1 MRSRLPAGAA
11 IFAVF
16 FLESSVLGHWIPRIP
31 DVKARLALDD
41 AGLGLALLCLPL
53 GTLAGLALAG
63 RVIGRTGLA
72 GACRIFLPAWALL
85 FVGPALAPSLAA
97 LCAALALVGLA
108 VGMIETAMNTE
119 AARQESASGRRL
131 MSRCHGFWSLG
142 SMVGALVGAALAE
155 RGVGTGAHFL
165 IAMPLIAG
173 LGYLAAAA
181 LPMPPQAEVAA
192 AAAAQDG
199 ARPVAVAPVGVA
211 PGAVA
216 PDIAAADAPAG
227 DEGPLF
233 RWPARRILPLCL
245 MPLGLMMVEGAFID
259 WSAVFAREVL
269 DASPLAIG
277 VVYAAFSLVMAAT
290 RLSGDALAD
299 RFGDVAIVRV
309 SALAATLGIAGFAL
323 APNVA
328 SAFAFASLAG
338 AGVAIVY
345 PLAVTAVAARPG
357 RSPTDNVAAMNMVSF
372 SAFLLAPPLIGFLSE
387 ATSLRVALGALVP
400 FALTTLAL
408 SAEVRPR
415 APAPVAPRDPA
426 RPAGPAGGRPPGTDR
441 APARRS
447 FNDR

>member
-31 DVKARLALDD
+31 DVKARLGLDHAD
-41 AGLGLALLCLPL
+41 LGLALLCMPL
-53 GTLAGLALAG
+53 GTLVGLALAG

-72 GACRIFLPAWALL
+72 GACRVFLPAWALL

-155 RGVGTGAHFL
+155 GGVGTGAHFL
-165 IAMPLIAG
+165 VAMPVIAV
-173 LGYLAAAA
+173 LGYLASAA
-181 LPMPPQAEVAA
+181 LPAA
-192 AAAAQDG
+192 A
-199 ARPVAVAPVGVA
+199 PVAPSPSPSPSASPAGTRPDADVPD
-211 PGAVA
+211 AVA
-216 PDIAAADAPAG
+216 PDIAAADASAAA
-227 DEGPLF
+227 DGPLF
-233 RWPARRILPLCL
+233 RWPARAILPLCL

-269 DASPLAIG
+269 DASPLAVG

-290 RLSGDALAD
+290 RLAGDALAE
-299 RFGDVAIVRV
+299 RFGDVAIVRA
-309 SALAATLGIAGFAL
+309 SALAATFGIAGFAL

-328 SAFAFASLAG
+328 AAFAFAALAG

-345 PLAVTAVAARPG
+345 PLAITAVAARPG
-357 RSPTDNVAAMNMVSF
+357 RSPTDNVASMNMVSF
-372 SAFLLAPPLIGFLSE
+372 SAFLFAPPLIGFLSE

-408 SAEVRPR
+408 SGQVRPR
-415 APAPVAPRDPA
+415 GDTTDASGDVTGDAP
-426 RPAGPAGGRPPGTDR
+426 RPAG
-441 APARRS
+441 
-447 FNDR
+447 